1 MTNNETYIKILQ
13 GKLENLRTRC
23 HESARD
29 AFDNGNYCALHIVT
43 VGELK
48 NDDKIKELK
57 YELEKTYNQLMQTEK
72 EAQEKIAKLEKTRG
86 NWADRAVEW
95 KEKCEESDKKIK
107 ELESELEV
115 KDNLLKIKNGLCGSF
130 DCLPSEPISVVNML
144 INAKEEY
151 EPTSLE
157 KALFSDTKPLIDKYS
172 DDDLEQIAEHL
183 LVYCKHH
190 RDGQD

>member
-1 MTNNETYIKILQ
+1 MPNNETYIKILQ

-115 KDNLLKIKNGLCGSF
+115 KDNLLKIKNGLLGSN
-130 DCLPSEPISVVNML
+130 DDLPNDPIEVAQML
-144 INAKEEY
+144 INATNKFEI
-151 EPTSLE
+151 PFLE
-157 KALFSDTKPLIDKYS
+157 RQIDMKVY
-172 DDDLEQIAEHL
+172 DIDDLEQIAEHL
-183 LVYCKHH
+183 LVYCKHN
-190 RDGQD
+190 REGEE